1 MIRAVLWRPDAL
13 VAIPQLKRE
22 IRDESRRIGWAIDR
36 FTTSGLG
43 DVKKLTGQRGE
54 FRLRVGDWRVRFT
67 IDAESQA
74 MVILQVVR
82 RNEATYRG

>member
-1 MIRAVLWRPDAL
+1 MIRRVFWRPDAIA
-13 VAIPQLKRE
+13 AIRHLKRE
-22 IRDESRRIGWAIDR
+22 SRDESRRIGWAIDR

-74 MVILQVVR
+74 MVILQIVR
-82 RNEATYRG
+82 RNEATYRD